1 MNRFFCSV
9 CNYNTNKKSSWEN
22 HIASKKHMIK
32 NKIKIVD
39 TQTHVCN
46 CGKTYKHIS
55 SLSRHKLKCNSKG
68 EAEQLDMKSMF
79 NQLLQDNQKLHKQIE
94 KLSNQPKI
102 IQNNKFNVITF
113 LNHDC
118 KNAINLSEFIENY
131 PTTFE
136 QLECIE
142 KHGYI
147 QGINDTIISS
157 LKDMQQSER
166 PIHCM
171 DAKRKLFYVKD
182 NDIWDKDNNLDK
194 ISQAISQYNT
204 QQIKSLQEWIR
215 QNPLWIEVEHSQNK
229 VHKIISELSSLYQN
243 DGHKLKKKILSE
255 IMNATLIE
263 K

>member
-1 MNRFFCSV
+1 MS
-9 CNYNTNKKSSWEN
+9 
-22 HIASKKHMIK
+22 
-32 NKIKIVD
+32 D
-39 TQTHVCN
+39 
-46 CGKTYKHIS
+46 
-55 SLSRHKLKCNSKG
+55 SLNNV
-68 EAEQLDMKSMF
+68 DMKCMF
-79 NQLLQDNQKLHKQIE
+79 SQLIQNNEKLHEQMKE
-94 KLSNQPKI
+94 LSNQPKI
-102 IQNNKFNVITF
+102 IQNNKFNIITF

-118 KNAINLSEFIENY
+118 KNAMNLSDFIESY

-142 KHGYI
+142 KYGYI
-147 QGINDTIISS
+147 QGINNTIISS

-182 NDIWDKDNNLDK
+182 NNIWDKDNNLDK

-204 QQIKSLQEWIR
+204 QQIKSLQQWITK
-215 QNPLWIEVEHSQNK
+215 NPLWIDMEQSQNK

-243 DGHKLKKKILSE
+243 DGHKMKKKIIVE
-255 IMNATLIE
+255 IMNATLID